1 MHSRRV
7 VLLCRYTVVSN
18 VISRFVVSQKLICQ
32 NESLIVSRCFM
43 ADKSL
48 YGVIS
53 KFTFVIF
60 LTVNWSKWI
69 NMFVYFNRSSDRMC
83 KCEYSVTCTLLRYS
97 SCIWVMLLWYF
108 GCFFAFIWIS
118 VVWVSDVHC
127 SPSKMSYDSGTATE
141 QIVRLTR
148 LYWVVC
154 CSKNVRETNCVR
166 KQCSSFINLHI
177 LVT

>member
-60 LTVNWSKWI
+60 LTVI
-69 NMFVYFNRSSDRMC
+69 DRSESIC
-83 KCEYSVTCTLLRYS
+83 L
-97 SCIWVMLLWYF
+97 CIL
-108 GCFFAFIWIS
+108 
-118 VVWVSDVHC
+118 
-127 SPSKMSYDSGTATE
+127 TE
-141 QIVRLTR
+141 VQT
-148 LYWVVC
+148 
-154 CSKNVRETNCVR
+154 ECV
-166 KQCSSFINLHI
+166 
-177 LVT
+177 